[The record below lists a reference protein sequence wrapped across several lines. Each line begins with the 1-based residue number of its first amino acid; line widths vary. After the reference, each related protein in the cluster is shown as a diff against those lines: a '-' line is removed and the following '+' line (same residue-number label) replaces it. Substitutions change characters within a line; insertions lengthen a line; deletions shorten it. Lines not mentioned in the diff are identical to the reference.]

1 MEPALRQSFTQG
13 PLVGERVETLHLRHR
28 DPVVDVE
35 DDENVTGGWGGEE
48 EEEEDDHE
56 DNGGY
61 AHLAL

>member
-13 PLVGERVETLHLRHR
+13 PLIGERVETLHLRHR

-35 DDENVTGGWGGEE
+35 DDENDKGEGEE
-48 EEEEDDHE
+48 ENDHE